1 MRSFDIVNR
10 IDLREVDNAVN
21 NTLKEVP
28 RRYDFRDTNIQ
39 VNLNKRD
46 QKINLIAGS
55 DRQMETLQAVGH
67 AQIAKN
73 HLAAAIGSP

>member
-1 MRSFDIVNR
+1 MPSFDIVNR
-10 IDLREVDNAVN
+10 IDLWKVDNAVN
-21 NTLKEVP
+21 NTVKEVA
-28 RRYDFRDTNIQ
+28 RRYDFRNTNIQ

-55 DRQMETLQAVGH
+55 DRQMETLQAVLH

-73 HLAAAIGSP
+73 HLVAAIGSP